1 VTNNKTQKLNTQFV
15 QSNGIRMAYEEFGD
29 ADAPVVLLVA
39 GLYNQLIRWPLEFCD
54 LLVERGFR
62 VIRFDNRDIGLT
74 DKMEG
79 EVAPS
84 FLRLGLNSLLG
95 IPVKV
100 PYTLNDMAADTVG
113 LLDALDIKAAHI
125 VGMSMGGM
133 ISQLVAGL
141 YPDRVFS
148 LTSIMSKTGAFG
160 KGGASLAVARQMVKP
175 IPKGT
180 SALDNSVMT
189 RQMFGSP
196 AYPES
201 DEEVAIAVKSEF
213 KRSNNPAG
221 YLRQMAAI
229 RSAPNRNKL
238 LNELKMPVLIIH
250 GKQDTLVDVSG
261 GIETKKQISHA
272 KLVLFEGMGH
282 TLPQPLLA
290 QFADLIKQ
298 TADSVR
304 TIRS

>member
-1 VTNNKTQKLNTQFV
+1 MTNNKTEEPGTQFV
-15 QSNGIRMAYEEFGD
+15 QSNGIRMAYQQFGD
-29 ADAPVVLLVA
+29 DDAPVVLLIA
-39 GLYNQLIRWPLEFCD
+39 GLYNQLIRWPIELCE

-84 FLRLGLNSLLG
+84 FFRLGLNSLFGL
-95 IPVKV
+95 PVKV
-100 PYTLNDMAADTVG
+100 PYSLNDMAADTVG
-113 LLDALDIKAAHI
+113 LLDALKIESAHI

-133 ISQLVAGL
+133 ISQLVVGL
-141 YPDRVFS
+141 YPTRALS

-160 KGGASLAVARQMVKP
+160 NGGASLAVARQMVKP

-180 SALDNSVMT
+180 SALDNSVKT

-196 AYPES
+196 GYLES
-201 DEEVAIAVKSEF
+201 DEDVAIDVKAEF

-221 YLRQMAAI
+221 YLRQLAAI
-229 RSAPNRNKL
+229 RSAPSRNGL
-238 LNELKMPVLIIH
+238 LNTLKIPVLIIH
-250 GKQDTLVDVSG
+250 GNQDLLVNVSG
-261 GIETKKQISHA
+261 AIATKQQVPHA
-272 KLVLFEGMGH
+272 KLVRFEGMGH

-290 QFADLIKQ
+290 EFADLIQQ
-298 TADSVR
+298 TANSAS
-304 TIRS
+304 TGSQ

>member
-1 VTNNKTQKLNTQFV
+1 MTINKTQELNTQFV

-84 FLRLGLNSLLG
+84 FLRLGLKSLLG

-100 PYTLNDMAADTVG
+100 PYTLNDMASDTVG

-141 YPDRVFS
+141 YPDRVLS
-148 LTSIMSKTGAFG
+148 LTSIMSKTGGFG

-201 DEEVAIAVKSEF
+201 DEEVGIAVKSEF

>member
-1 VTNNKTQKLNTQFV
+1 MTNNKTQKLNTQFV

-84 FLRLGLNSLLG
+84 FLRLGLKSLLG

-100 PYTLNDMAADTVG
+100 PYTLDDMAADTVG